1 MKKEIEIKP
10 VELEPISQPE
20 PNHEP
25 EKQISLSEK
34 EAQHV
39 MSKIMDISVI
49 YQSMLNLPESSKI
62 DKNSNFYIE
71 EILRIL
77 VDHNIITS

>member
-10 VELEPISQPE
+10 VEPIPE
-20 PNHEP
+20 PVETVKP
-25 EKQISLSEK
+25 IEEKTALTEK

-39 MSKIMDISVI
+39 MSKIIDISVI

-62 DKNSNFYIE
+62 DKNSNFYID

-77 VDHNIITS
+77 IDHGIITP